1 MVFSSFVFL
10 LAFLLLVLLIYY
22 VCPGKVRNLVLLI
35 ASLLFYAW
43 GEPVYVLIMLF
54 STVFDY
60 TNGRLIEYFQN
71 KNRPGKAKVV
81 LVIDLVGNLGILGFF
96 KYADFVIGNIN
107 SITGAGLTLLH
118 IALPIGISFY
128 TFQTMSY
135 TIDVYRKVVP
145 AQHNIVAFATYVTL
159 FPQLIAGPIVQYKTV
174 ASELSDRKVTLTDFS
189 EGAFRFTIGLAKK
202 VLLANQIGS
211 LWDTISQLHQMS
223 AATAWLGAIA
233 YSFQIYFDFSGY
245 SDMAIGLGKMF
256 GFHFL
261 ENFNFPYMS
270 KTITEFWR
278 RWHISLS
285 SWFREY
291 VYIPLGGNRK
301 GMGRQLFNIMV
312 VWMLTGLWHGANW
325 NFVLWGIYYG
335 ILLMLEKLFLLK
347 WLKKAPAWIG
357 HIYSM
362 FLVVIGW
369 TIFAQTDMSQLGR
382 YLKTMFGIGAHGGA
396 DADFFYFLSTNAVL
410 LILLVVCSID
420 HRFWL
425 RKICKKSVDSENNI
439 EDDNIYQWCELSRGL
454 TYAKPIIMV
463 VLLVVSFAFLVG
475 DSYNPFLY
483 FRF

>member
-10 LAFLLLVLLIYY
+10 LAFFLVVMALYFL
-22 VCPGKVRNLVLLI
+22 VPGRIRNLVLLL

-43 GEPVYVLIMLF
+43 GEPIYVCIMLF

-60 TNGRLIEYFQN
+60 TNGLLIEKFKNQ
-71 KNRPGKAKVV
+71 NRPVAAKVT
-81 LVIDLVGNLGILGFF
+81 LIIDLAGNLGILGFF
-96 KYADFVIGNIN
+96 KYADFFIENVN
-107 SITGAGLTLLH
+107 SLTGAGLELLH

-135 TIDVYRKVVP
+135 TIDVYRGEVP
-145 AQHNIVAFATYVTL
+145 ASRNILDFATYVTL

-174 ASELSDRKVTLTDFS
+174 EKELSCRKTSIDEFA
-189 EGAFRFTIGLAKK
+189 EGSFRFVIGMAKK
-202 VLLANQIGS
+202 VILANQIGA
-211 LWDTISQLHQMS
+211 LFTTISGMEEMS

-245 SDMAIGLGKMF
+245 SDMAIGLGRMF

-261 ENFNFPYMS
+261 ENFDHPYIS
-270 KTITEFWR
+270 ASITEFWR

-301 GMGRQLFNIMV
+301 GLKRQLVNIAI
-312 VWMLTGLWHGANW
+312 VWILTGFWHGASW
-325 NFVLWGIYYG
+325 NFVLWGVYYG
-335 ILLMLEKLFLLK
+335 VLLMIEKIFLLK
-347 WLKKAPAWIG
+347 YLGKIPRVFR
-357 HIYSM
+357 HIYCL

-369 TIFAQTDMSQLGR
+369 TIFSQTDFAVLGE
-382 YLKTMFGIGAHGGA
+382 YMQAMAGIGTVPVDSTFVYH
-396 DADFFYFLSTNAVL
+396 LSCNAVL
-410 LILLVVCSID
+410 LVVLCLCSLDYKPLVAKS
-420 HRFWL
+420 
-425 RKICKKSVDSENNI
+425 KK
-439 EDDNIYQWCELSRGL
+439 LSTFMQSQAYDVVR
-454 TYAKPIIMV
+454 AVIMV
-463 VLLVVSFAFLVG
+463 VLMAICFAFLVG